1 MNKNGTGDLGQQRL
15 GFESA
20 NKVMC
25 HKLATLIW
33 SKLVTHLFFGYN
45 FDPYVLIPYSHSYCY
60 YY

>member
-1 MNKNGTGDLGQQRL
+1 MNKNGTGDLSQQRL

-33 SKLVTHLFFGYN
+33 SKLVTHLFFGYS
-45 FDPYVLIPYSHSYCY
+45 PSAG
-60 YY
+60 